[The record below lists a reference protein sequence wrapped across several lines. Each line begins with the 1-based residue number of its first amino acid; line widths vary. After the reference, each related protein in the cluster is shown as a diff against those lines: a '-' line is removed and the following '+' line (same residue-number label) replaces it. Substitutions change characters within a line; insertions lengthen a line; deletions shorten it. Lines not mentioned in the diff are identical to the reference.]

1 MGPDREELVPLPPQE
16 VSPWGVV
23 TYQEEVM
30 PGVIFVETGSHG
42 GYLLSPAV
50 NERIPAPVRRANGYY
65 EQDIEAAL
73 CAYFVPFPGANP
85 TDVQVVLEAQF
96 PEIYAGIIS

>member
-1 MGPDREELVPLPPQE
+1 MGATTCLQR
-16 VSPWGVV
+16 S
-23 TYQEEVM
+23 
-30 PGVIFVETGSHG
+30 TGG
-42 GYLLSPAV
+42 FL
-50 NERIPAPVRRANGYY
+50 RRANGYD

-85 TDVQVVLEAQF
+85 TDVQVVLETQF